1 MPIAQES
8 GRSPT
13 IGAMASSPAV
23 NDSRAQWWSQQEHA
37 ASYERGR
44 PDYPAMAAEV
54 LTDELGLRPNSVVL
68 DVAAGTGKLTRV
80 LRHTPAA
87 VVAVEPMAAMR
98 AQLLATIPGATVVGG
113 VAQALPFAD
122 GAAEAITVGQAFHWF
137 PVVEACREFRRVL
150 RRGGR
155 LAVIN
160 NQRHASAPW
169 VAQLWETLG
178 RYEHLNPRPE
188 TTRGWREAL
197 DRTGDFGVFDRFQL
211 ANEQRFASLEEFDAR
226 FTSISFVIRLRP
238 DERQALLDELHHIV
252 EDVDPLVMPLRTVID
267 VATRRG

>member
-1 MPIAQES
+1 
-8 GRSPT
+8 
-13 IGAMASSPAV
+13 MASSSAV
-23 NDSRAQWWSQQEHA
+23 NDDHAQSWSQREQA

-44 PDYPAMAAEV
+44 PGYPSMAAEV
-54 LTDELGLRPNSVVL
+54 LTDELGLRPSTVVL

-80 LRHTPAA
+80 LRGTPAA

-98 AQLLATIPGATVVGG
+98 NQLLATVPGATVVGG
-113 VAQALPFAD
+113 VAQALPFGD
-122 GAAEAITVGQAFHWF
+122 GAVHAITVAQAFHWF
-137 PVVEACREFRRVL
+137 PVVEASHEFRRVL

-169 VAQLWETLG
+169 VEHLWETLG
-178 RYEHLNPRPE
+178 RYERFSPRPE

-197 DRTGDFGVFDRFQL
+197 DRTGDFGAFDRFQV
-211 ANEQRFASLEEFDAR
+211 ANEQRFASLEDFDAR
-226 FTSISFVIRLRP
+226 FTSISFVIRLQP
-238 DERQALLDELHHIV
+238 DERRALLDELHGVV
-252 EDVDPLVMPLRTVID
+252 EDVHPLVMPLRTVID